1 MLNILSCL
9 RHRYYNCYKRW
20 AKPNKSYVRGG
31 IAIRRHVLIPLFC
44 ALIVVS
50 AGCKKRETPPPV
62 PRTSQESNQAQI
74 DVCGLLT
81 KAEIEAIQGSPIK
94 ETKSSALSDTA
105 FRVSQCFYTATEFSK
120 SVSLAVMQ
128 RDRGRPT
135 TTSPRDFWKERFGRY
150 SGQEKERD
158 QDQAETESKGE
169 KEESVPPKKID
180 GIGDEAFW
188 ASNRF
193 GGVLYVLK
201 GDAFISISVGGTDD
215 EETKIKKSKALAQK
229 ALQRL

>member
-1 MLNILSCL
+1 QLSL
-9 RHRYYNCYKRW
+9 
-20 AKPNKSYVRGG
+20 
-31 IAIRRHVLIPLFC
+31 
-44 ALIVVS
+44 

-94 ETKSSALSDTA
+94 ETKSSALSDAA

-128 RDRGRPT
+128 RDPGRPT

-150 SGQEKERD
+150 NGEKKERD
-158 QDQAETESKGE
+158 KDKKTAEGNEE
-169 KEESVPPKKID
+169 KEEVVPPKKID
-180 GIGDEAFW
+180 GIGDEAIW
-188 ASNRF
+188 TSNRL
-193 GGVLYVLK
+193 GGGLN
-201 GDAFISISVGGTDD
+201 SI
-215 EETKIKKSKALAQK
+215 K
-229 ALQRL
+229 

>member
-1 MLNILSCL
+1 MASP
-9 RHRYYNCYKRW
+9 
-20 AKPNKSYVRGG
+20 A
-31 IAIRRHVLIPLFC
+31 
-44 ALIVVS
+44 
-50 AGCKKRETPPPV
+50 CKKRETPQPV
-62 PRTSQESNQAQI
+62 PKASEKSNQVQI

-81 KAEIEAIQGSPIK
+81 KDEIEAIQGSPIK
-94 ETKSSALSDTA
+94 ETKSSARSDTA
-105 FRVSQCFYTATEFSK
+105 FRVSQCFYTATEFSR

-128 RDRGRPT
+128 RDPGRPAT
-135 TTSPRDFWKERFGRY
+135 GSPKDFWKERFGRY
-150 SGQEKERD
+150 SDENERD
-158 QDQAETESKGE
+158 RVKEETEGKEE

-201 GDAFISISVGGTDD
+201 AEAFISISLGGMDD
-215 EETKIKKSKALAQK
+215 EDTKIQKSKALAQK